1 MKHLMIDLETMD
13 NKPTAAITAIG
24 AVLFN
29 PETGEMG
36 ETFYR
41 RISLTSSVDY
51 DCTMGA
57 DTVLWWLRQSIEAK
71 SEIINDANCPLDTA
85 ISDLFHF
92 ICELTDAHHLQVW
105 GNGSSF
111 DNVIL
116 RHAANKVGLLSP
128 MWNYWN
134 DRDVRIVSALA
145 KALGLNINNIIKF
158 EGVKHHAL
166 YDAIHQAKIVSYVWT
181 YLMKIASV
189 K

>member
-85 ISDLFHF
+85 
-92 ICELTDAHHLQVW
+92 
-105 GNGSSF
+105 
-111 DNVIL
+111 
-116 RHAANKVGLLSP
+116 
-128 MWNYWN
+128 
-134 DRDVRIVSALA
+134 
-145 KALGLNINNIIKF
+145 
-158 EGVKHHAL
+158 
-166 YDAIHQAKIVSYVWT
+166 
-181 YLMKIASV
+181 
-189 K
+189 